1 MKQNAVQVAI
11 IADDL
16 TGAMD
21 AAAPFASRGLRTRVI
36 ADPEG
41 LSDKLGTPAGP
52 AEVVSV
58 NTNTRHET
66 PRHAGMEVDRV
77 VRVLERLKPRILFK
91 KIDSTL
97 RGHVAAETI
106 AALTASGRSQA
117 ILTPAF
123 PAQGRTV
130 KGGRV
135 FVHGSPLNDTAI
147 GCDRR
152 ECPTS
157 ESVPD
162 LMRQADARFR
172 VRTTVGGG
180 VVLSA
185 ENAPHSVLVAD
196 CAAQSDLVALAR
208 QVMEGSAA
216 ALAVGSAGLATALAE
231 LAFGPASASSARA
244 NGDIGFLVYVVGS
257 RTPESVR
264 QADRLIMSHPE
275 VVVLEIEAG
284 HPGGEPDL
292 ERLTC
297 PTRGTNVVV
306 IRPKTDEASD
316 HLDAGGLAP
325 ALADSFAKLAARVP
339 LSALVVTGGDTTL
352 AVLGRLGTRAIDVK
366 GEVRPGVVVGLAE
379 LMDRRLWVVTKAG
392 GFGDG
397 GLFLDIGRYFK
408 AFRD

>member
-1 MKQNAVQVAI
+1 MKQDAVKVAI

-58 NTNTRHET
+58 NTNTRRTT
-66 PRHAGMEVDRV
+66 PRHAGMQVDRV
-77 VRVLERLKPRILFK
+77 VRMLERLKPRILFK

-97 RGHVAAETI
+97 RGNVAAETI
-106 AALTASGRSQA
+106 AALTASDRSQA

-130 KGGRV
+130 RDGRV
-135 FVHGSPLNDTAI
+135 FVHGLPLNDTAI
-147 GCDRR
+147 GCGRR
-152 ECPTS
+152 ECPAS
-157 ESVPD
+157 GSVLD
-162 LMRQADARFR
+162 LIRQADARFQ
-172 VRTTVGGG
+172 VRPTVGGG
-180 VVLSA
+180 EVLSV
-185 ENAPHSVLVAD
+185 ETAPHSVLVAD

-216 ALAVGSAGLATALAE
+216 TLAVGSAGLASALAE
-231 LAFGPASASSARA
+231 LAFGPVPPSSTQVS
-244 NGDIGFLVYVVGS
+244 GDAGFLVFIVGS
-257 RTPESVR
+257 RTLESVR

-284 HPGGEPDL
+284 HPVGESDL
-292 ERLTC
+292 ERLAC
-297 PTRGTNVVV
+297 PARGTNVVV

-316 HLDAGGLAP
+316 HLDAAGLAP
-325 ALADSFAKLAARVP
+325 ALADSVARLAARVP
-339 LSALVVTGGDTTL
+339 LSALVVTGGDTALT
-352 AVLGRLGTRAIDVK
+352 VLGRLGTKAIDVK